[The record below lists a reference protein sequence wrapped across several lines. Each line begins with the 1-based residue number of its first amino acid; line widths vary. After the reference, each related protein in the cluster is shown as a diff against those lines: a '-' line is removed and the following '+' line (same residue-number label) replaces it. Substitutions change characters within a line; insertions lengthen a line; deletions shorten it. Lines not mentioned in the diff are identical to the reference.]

1 MEARTYSVREASPT
15 DKSDDGLARGLPGK
29 ISTAATQTVA
39 KGGPLVELAASI
51 AISVNTVARQQQGI
65 KHLYKQINGIKK
77 RGTQAS
83 SIGTM
88 SGGGMMVTVCTYY
101 EAVCCTAPQRMN
113 ACYFNPRKMTDQ
125 KEWD

>member
-1 MEARTYSVREASPT
+1 MLDFFKGYLDNIAA
-15 DKSDDGLARGLPGK
+15 
-29 ISTAATQTVA
+29 AATQTVA
-39 KGGPLVELAASI
+39 KEGSLAELAASLM
-51 AISVNTVARQQQGI
+51 ISVNTVARQQQGI

-101 EAVCCTAPQRMN
+101 EAVRCTAPQRMN